1 MMNYVEVVWSDN
13 LLILLIND
21 LLLIAVLELLA

>member
-1 MMNYVEVVWSDN
+1 MNYVEVVWSDN